1 MSPSLLTR
9 RRIGSSA
16 VAVFLLAFGLNYV
29 WEHLH
34 ARLYLHYQG
43 GRITELVLLRA
54 TLFDALFITGL
65 FIAVNAVAFLQK
77 TPWRWTIL
85 FSLTAA
91 VLLERY
97 ALATV
102 RWAYADAMPLVPLLK
117 TGLTPTIQLALLA
130 ILAFRIAGWK
140 RQ

>member
-65 FIAVNAVAFLQK
+65 FITVNAVAFLQK
-77 TPWRWTIL
+77 NPWRWTIL

>member
-1 MSPSLLTR
+1 MSPSLLTKQ
-9 RRIGSSA
+9 RIGSSA

-34 ARLYLHYQG
+34 AQLYLHYQG
-43 GRITELVLLRA
+43 GPITELILLRA
-54 TLFDALFITGL
+54 TLIDALFIVGVYLVVYT
-65 FIAVNAVAFLQK
+65 VPFLAK
-77 TPWRWTIL
+77 NRWLWTIL
-85 FSLTAA
+85 LGLTAA

-97 ALATV
+97 ALATG

-117 TGLTPTIQLALLA
+117 TGLTPTIQLALTA
-130 ILAFRIAGWK
+130 VLAFRLAAWK